1 MQIGWF
7 QRAFRLPKPLTLIR
21 LQDKAAVVRGRF
33 SQFRFSRQK
42 ETGMQQN
49 IAHALQRE
57 EKASCYRTIRNSISC
72 KRCLADYIRS

>member
-42 ETGMQQN
+42 GDRNAAKYCTRV
-49 IAHALQRE
+49 ATRRE
-57 EKASCYRTIRNSISC
+57 SV
-72 KRCLADYIRS
+72 LL